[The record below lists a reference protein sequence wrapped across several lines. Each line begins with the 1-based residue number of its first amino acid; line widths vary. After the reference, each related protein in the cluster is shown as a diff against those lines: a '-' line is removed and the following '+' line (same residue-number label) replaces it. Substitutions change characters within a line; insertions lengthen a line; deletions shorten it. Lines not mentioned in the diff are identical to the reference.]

1 LNLLFSSLNFLNKR
15 GAEIFVSDID
25 QKSKSL
31 LEKLKSEGK
40 TIYGFGAAA
49 KGCIYLNAMNI
60 DYKDIDIVIDDT
72 DIKQNKF
79 IPGTGIQIMN
89 RDILKETQ
97 PDYILILVH
106 NFADYII
113 ESLNSDYQGKFI
125 TLIPDIKII

>member
-1 LNLLFSSLNFLNKR
+1 
-15 GAEIFVSDID
+15 
-25 QKSKSL
+25 
-31 LEKLKSEGK
+31 
-40 TIYGFGAAA
+40 
-49 KGCIYLNAMNI
+49 MNI